1 LASNTQ
7 LTPAIRITLI
17 VIGVLLLAYAIYLHN
32 LVAGLYLLLL
42 IIAGVALI
50 LLGSGKLRLPK

>member
-1 LASNTQ
+1 MASNTQ

-17 VIGVLLLAYAIYLHN
+17 VIGVLLLAYAIHLHN

>member
-7 LTPAIRITLI
+7 LTPAIRITLT

-50 LLGSGKLRLPK
+50 LLGSGKLRLPR

>member
-1 LASNTQ
+1 MASNTQ